1 MSAKPASPARYCIC
15 IYQTTTCAHSNVHA
29 GRPYHEVETK
39 QKGRKV
45 KKVQKEVK
53 KFLEPLK
60 DAGLLPV
67 KLELKKYNQEN
78 LDINLLDGNEIT
90 SSVCSSQNDRDIPR
104 MAHLQVKHSISQNL
118 YHELYMFNK
127 SLPKPTEV
135 SKL

>member
-1 MSAKPASPARYCIC
+1 M
-15 IYQTTTCAHSNVHA
+15 
-29 GRPYHEVETK
+29 VETK

-45 KKVQKEVK
+45 TKVQKEVK

-67 KLELKKYNQEN
+67 KLQLRQHNQEN
-78 LDINLLDGNEIT
+78 LDVNLLDGNERT
-90 SSVCSSQNDRDIPR
+90 SSECSENDRDILR
-104 MAHLQVKHSISQNL
+104 MAHLQVKHSISQKL

-135 SKL
+135 SKLVAIL